1 MRKSVVVRN
10 NCQST
15 YRFVE
20 KAPKGKVFQLHSA
33 LLLNVSN
40 TSSKKTKTFVGDI
53 ELRSRPVTCTAKH
66 SGPFLMKKFAKLD
79 FWTKTTLSTPVLF
92 FIVNTTSTW
101 SKCKWK
107 SNFGLVRVKS
117 SRKRRNVS
125 KNGLVSDRNIPPE
138 DSCSFFSSRFLQPI
152 IVTGFS
158 FLRPFFGS
166 QDWFV

>member
-10 NCQST
+10 NYQST

-40 TSSKKTKTFVGDI
+40 ISSKKTKTFVGDI
-53 ELRSRPVTCTAKH
+53 ELRSRPVTCTAEH

-92 FIVNTTSTW
+92 FLSWIRLLPGQNVNESRILGSFGWKEKAERLKKWPSFRSEYPPRGFLFLFFFKISSTYH
-101 SKCKWK
+101 CYQ
-107 SNFGLVRVKS
+107 
-117 SRKRRNVS
+117 
-125 KNGLVSDRNIPPE
+125 IQ
-138 DSCSFFSSRFLQPI
+138 FFAPI
-152 IVTGFS
+152 F
-158 FLRPFFGS
+158 
-166 QDWFV
+166 W